1 MTTLLT
7 PTPADGQHLARKLAG
22 ELIDS
27 HAPAR
32 ESMPAMLSTST
43 PARPDISVVTAIYF
57 HAIALANNGW
67 RGAAGLTS
75 SSPS

>member
-7 PTPADGQHLARKLAG
+7 PTPSHGQQLARKLAG
-22 ELIDS
+22 ELIAS

-32 ESMPAMLSTST
+32 ETMAAMLTTSAT
-43 PARPDISVVTAIYF
+43 RPDPAVVTAIYF

-67 RGAAGLTS
+67 RDAAVLTS